1 MRSKC
6 TICSSL
12 SLRWVP
18 GNLPF
23 DSLCTVCEEPAG
35 DGPGIKD
42 LRCVWCQ
49 RTLHT
54 DCQKAAQVAYSDT
67 GAYSFQFIKFISG
80 SRFLNESG
88 FEDATKFD
96 LFILQLC
103 NIFLPRPLLKK
114 KP

>member
-1 MRSKC
+1 MHNFEFQPFRF
-6 TICSSL
+6 
-12 SLRWVP
+12 RWVP

-54 DCQKAAQVAYSDT
+54 DCQKAAQVPYLDT
-67 GAYSFQFIKFISG
+67 GTNSTGTHF
-80 SRFLNESG
+80 NH
-88 FEDATKFD
+88 
-96 LFILQLC
+96 
-103 NIFLPRPLLKK
+103 
-114 KP
+114 